1 MRIRAL
7 TVLVSFGTVA
17 GGASAPAALQA
28 QRPLAELAPDTRA
41 GQLESLSRQRVLRW
55 AATAPT
61 IRCAPAPLTER
72 PTAGAEFA
80 RPRVV
85 PLEAAFLD
93 AFIVKRTFA
102 ARVGR
107 VRAN

>member
-1 MRIRAL
+1 MRFTAITL
-7 TVLVSFGTVA
+7 LSLMTGVA
-17 GGASAPAALQA
+17 GVTAPATLHA
-28 QRPLAELAPDTRA
+28 QRAVSARQSTSPA
-41 GQLESLSRQRVLRW
+41 GQLEALSRDRVERW
-55 AATAPT
+55 AATTPR

-93 AFIVKRTFA
+93 AVIVKRSVA
-102 ARVGR
+102 ARIGR
-107 VRAN
+107 VRA